1 MVYAFA
7 DFFQRIP
14 GKNYITYDSAKKSPL
29 ASAHEA
35 MEMTIQ
41 SPYTLKLLYMHISIC
56 ILDNNIVS
64 I

>member
-14 GKNYITYDSAKKSPL
+14 GKNYIIYDSAKKSPL

-35 MEMTIQ
+35 MGMTIQ
-41 SPYTLKLLYMHISIC
+41 SPYTLKLLYMYISIC
-56 ILDNNIVS
+56 IVCNYFVS